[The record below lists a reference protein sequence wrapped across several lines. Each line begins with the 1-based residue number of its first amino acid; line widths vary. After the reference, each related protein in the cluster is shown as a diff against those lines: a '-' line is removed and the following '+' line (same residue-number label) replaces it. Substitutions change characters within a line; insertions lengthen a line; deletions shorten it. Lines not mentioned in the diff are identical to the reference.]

1 MVRGMLDHHPEIRC
15 AGELLNGDKQ
25 FAAPTRNR
33 GLSYL
38 WPKCGTTIVGFVVH
52 LHECFETTSGKQLIN
67 YIKKH
72 PEIRV
77 IRLFRRNKAKA
88 FVSLQIA
95 QQTGC
100 WNTHE
105 ERATTETVIF
115 DLARFDAFCFDIDQQ
130 DRRLRY
136 ANLPNARFEL
146 EYEEL
151 CGKPVEIACRL
162 QEFLG
167 CMTDKR
173 TLHPNTKKQEH
184 RSLTQVIEN
193 YEEVADEL
201 RKRRCN
207 VL

>member
-25 FAAPTRNR
+25 FAAPTRNG

-38 WPKCGTTIVGFVVH
+38 WPKCGKTIVGFVVH
-52 LHECFETTSGKQLIN
+52 LHQCFETTPGKQLIN

-77 IRLFRRNKAKA
+77 IRLFRRNKVKGFA
-88 FVSLQIA
+88 SLEIA
-95 QQTGC
+95 QKTGC

-105 ERATTETVIF
+105 ERATTETVMF
-115 DLARFDAFCFDIDQQ
+115 DLARFDAFCFEIDQQ

-136 ANLPNARFEL
+136 ADLPNPRFEL
-146 EYEEL
+146 EYEEI
-151 CGKPVEIACRL
+151 CRKPVEIARRL

-167 CMTDKR
+167 CMVNER
-173 TLHPNTKKQEH
+173 TLDPNTKKQEH
-184 RSLTQVIEN
+184 RPLTQVIQN
-193 YEEVADEL
+193 YREVADEL

-207 VL
+207 ML

>member
-1 MVRGMLDHHPEIRC
+1 MLDHHPEIRC

-25 FAAPTRNR
+25 LAAPTRNR

-52 LHECFETTSGKQLIN
+52 LHECFETTPGKQLIN

-77 IRLFRRNKAKA
+77 IRLFRRNKVRA

-95 QQTGC
+95 QKTGC
-100 WNTHE
+100 WNTHK

-115 DLARFDAFCFDIDQQ
+115 DLARFDAFCFDIDRQ
-130 DRRLRY
+130 DRRLR
-136 ANLPNARFEL
+136 NADLQNPKLEL

-151 CGKPVEIACRL
+151 CGKPIEITRRL

-167 CMTDKR
+167 CMVSERILD
-173 TLHPNTKKQEH
+173 PNTKKQEH
-184 RSLTQVIEN
+184 RPLTQVIRN
-193 YEEVADEL
+193 YREVADEL

-207 VL
+207 ML